1 MWRAV
6 IALKVMALVYG
17 RCLQEVSRV
26 LLRQYAAEIGGGRG
40 QVDGT
45 FEAILDQEENPSAVV
60 DVGVDEHGRPEVC
73 RVVAE
78 AAPVLTGVF
87 SLKKTGVNAGP
98 CPSQVQDH
106 VEACNASGGT
116 VKFRLHS
123 IKAAARAMSL
133 AVKTQLAV

>member
-1 MWRAV
+1 MVNVR
-6 IALKVMALVYG
+6 
-17 RCLQEVSRV
+17 
-26 LLRQYAAEIGGGRG
+26 
-40 QVDGT
+40 
-45 FEAILDQEENPSAVV
+45 
-60 DVGVDEHGRPEVC
+60 VDEHGCPEVC

-78 AAPVLTGVF
+78 DAPVLTDVF

-98 CPSQVQDH
+98 CPYQVQDH

-116 VKFRLHS
+116 VKFGLHS